1 MQGGRRSRLVG
12 MHIVVAM
19 VVVVRRYAGRHN
31 VRLRLAELLLVEQYG
46 ANRRSRRC
54 SRGTRSQNRIRLGGR
69 TLVVPQ
75 RCSGWHLVT
84 GGLQEPWITSRA
96 ARCRC
101 SGHRHRGLRES
112 AMVSDDRGL
121 SVLRGSRVAVHSL
134 AGRRGCRLLPQQS
147 LLDLNGDQITLAGR
161 LSRDRFLL
169 LMVFLRLRLG
179 LLALLVASL
188 PGLCLLVQFS
198 MMFAAIAVSICF
210 YCMFWFVFDVAGGAA
225 VASVVVDVVVIALS

>member
-1 MQGGRRSRLVG
+1 
-12 MHIVVAM
+12 M

-147 LLDLNGDQITLAGR
+147 CLISTVIRSPSPDA
-161 LSRDRFLL
+161 FLEIASFSL
-169 LMVFLRLRLG
+169 WFSSGFGLGFWLFSWLVFL
-179 LLALLVASL
+179 ACASSSANKNQN
-188 PGLCLLVQFS
+188 V
-198 MMFAAIAVSICF
+198 
-210 YCMFWFVFDVAGGAA
+210 YKH
-225 VASVVVDVVVIALS
+225 